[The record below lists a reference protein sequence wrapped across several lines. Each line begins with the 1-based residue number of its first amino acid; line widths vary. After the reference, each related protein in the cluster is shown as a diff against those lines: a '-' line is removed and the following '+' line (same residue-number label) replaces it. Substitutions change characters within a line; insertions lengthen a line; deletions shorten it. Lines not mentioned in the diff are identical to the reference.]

1 MNAATVVLLV
11 LAIHF
16 GGAEIDT
23 ADTGTIRWFS
33 DSQLRET
40 WNLVSESR
48 GAGGRRQVPFP
59 GSLRSQGLYLF
70 RNDTETV
77 AVQRLATPD
86 LTFTVTRSDAAGNV
100 AFVSSVNID
109 RAAGSDSSR
118 GSLSATEVLV
128 AFASRGEDIPDSG
141 ASDRGNGTTP
151 GGIVEPETDG
161 YGSPGDDPD
170 APDPE
175 VLPLEATG
183 SGDAVEGEQGVQ
195 GAAPSNGSDPEVY
208 RIDLS
213 DGTVSVSDTGSGQI
227 ILVNYR

>member
-40 WNLVSESR
+40 WDLVSESR

-109 RAAGSDSSR
+109 RAAGSDTAR
-118 GSLSATEVLV
+118 GSLPATDVLV
-128 AFASRGEDIPDSG
+128 AFASRGGDTPDSG
-141 ASDRGNGTTP
+141 ESDRGNGTTP
-151 GGIVEPETDG
+151 GVIVEPDTDG
-161 YGSPGDDPD
+161 PPGDDPD
-170 APDPE
+170 APDAG
-175 VLPLEATG
+175 VLPLEATD
-183 SGDAVEGEQGVQ
+183 SGDTGEGEQGIQ
-195 GAAPSNGSDPEVY
+195 DAAPSNGSDRGVY
-208 RIDLS
+208 RIDPS
-213 DGTVSVSDTGSGQI
+213 DGTVSVSDADSGQI